1 MTLVKCHS
9 IGDDNDE
16 DGGGGGW
23 KTLANPTV
31 VCLFA
36 P

>member
-16 DGGGGGW
+16 DGGGW
-23 KTLANPTV
+23 KFAV
-31 VCLFA
+31 VCLLA